1 MTTELVLLV
10 GGRST
15 EHDASLHSYRRVR
28 AAIESAP
35 GRLSLAAVVY
45 LTRQGGVRYF
55 AHGPWPGTEAELSAG
70 EDLPVYEGLR
80 LLKES
85 GAFVFSLL
93 HGNEGEDGSWQ
104 GVAEVL
110 GLRGNFGPVLASA
123 LGMDK
128 RLQAVVAAGLVPG
141 LRTPACWM
149 TPRSASG
156 SPAALRKWAAAVA
169 AELGGRPAVVKPNR
183 MGASLLTELVRV
195 PDGAALAD
203 AVAEVLPYDDQ
214 VLVQEFV
221 DGTELTCGVIRT
233 EAGAVALPVVEAVTA
248 RGFLGHR
255 EKHASGCVR
264 PLLHTRDT
272 GDTRRVKEASVRI
285 FEQLGVFGFARLD
298 FLVRD
303 GELYFLE
310 INTLPGL
317 MDGSAFPMMLE
328 AAGFGLVDLIE
339 GGVAEHGRLP
349 VRHKVLPYH
358 IDHGSPAP
366 QRGVPKPEE
375 GPVPDEPTETLI
387 VFPNR
392 AQLATVAEAAAV
404 SGVPLTVVLPDGAP
418 PPEVTGVRVL
428 TAAAVA
434 GRPAPPPGARLMCCH
449 ESGVY
454 WVAEH
459 RAAVGTPNF
468 AEVCLEMLV
477 KTKLAA
483 VLGELGVTVVAK
495 HKLDLVEDRA
505 ALPYPAVVKPD
516 FGFASMLVKRVAD
529 AAGLAE
535 YERSFRR
542 LRERSLLA
550 GYDRFIDGYP
560 DADPHGIVLEPDLSG
575 ATLFLTVPFLVRA
588 GELAGF
594 FPVRGLAQR
603 RDELTDFHWCAF
615 GTGGVP
621 PEAQAALDRDLRL
634 LAKGLGLNGGVYEI
648 EALWE
653 AGTATLHVLEFS
665 PRVTGGLIPELV
677 RRSTGVDVELLGL
690 LYFLGAEPGPG
701 VAVSPDRDEP
711 HVLALLGEGDEPPE
725 QVRGV
730 APVVSRPRRLGGTE
744 FRDVIYPGP
753 PAPEVPR

>member
-15 EHDASLHSYRRVR
+15 EHDASLHSYHRVR
-28 AAIESAP
+28 AAVEAAP
-35 GRLSLAAVVY
+35 GRLSLAAVLY
-45 LTRQGGVRYF
+45 LTRQGEVRYF
-55 AHGPWPGTEAELSAG
+55 GHGPWPRAEEELSAG
-70 EDLPVYEGLR
+70 EELPVYEGLR
-80 LLKES
+80 RLRES

-141 LRTPACWM
+141 LRTPSCWPA
-149 TPRSASG
+149 PRSATG
-156 SPAALRKWAAAVA
+156 SPAALREWAAAVA
-169 AELGGRPAVVKPNR
+169 AELAGRPAVVKPNR
-183 MGASLLTELVRV
+183 MGASLLTELVRE
-195 PDGAALAD
+195 PDGAALAG
-203 AVAEVLPYDDQ
+203 AIAEVLPYDDQ

-221 DGTELTCGVIRT
+221 DGTEFTCGVIRT

-248 RGFLGHR
+248 GGFLGHR
-255 EKHASGCVR
+255 EKHASGLVR

-272 GDTRRVKEASVRI
+272 ADTRRVKEASVRI
-285 FEQLGVFGFARLD
+285 FEEMRVFGFARLD

-310 INTLPGL
+310 LNTLPGL

-328 AAGFGLVDLIE
+328 AAGFGLVELIE
-339 GGVAEHGRLP
+339 GCVAEHGRLP
-349 VRHKVLPYH
+349 VRDKVLPYH

-366 QRGVPKPEE
+366 RREVSTEE
-375 GPVPDEPTETLI
+375 GPVPDEAAETLI

-392 AQLATVAEAAAV
+392 AQLATVAEAAAA
-404 SGVPLTVVLPDGAP
+404 SGVPLTVVLPDGSAP
-418 PPEVTGVRVL
+418 SEVAGVRVL
-428 TAAAVA
+428 TAAEVA
-434 GRPAPPPGARLMCCH
+434 ARPAPPPGARVMCCH

-495 HKLDLVEDRA
+495 HKLDLVDDRA

-529 AAGLAE
+529 AGGLAE
-535 YERSFRR
+535 YERSYRQ

-550 GYDRFIDGYP
+550 EYDRFLAGYP
-560 DADPHGIVLEPDLSG
+560 DADPSGIVLEPDLSG
-575 ATLFLTVPFLVRA
+575 DTLFLTVPFLVRA

-621 PEAQAALDRDLRL
+621 PEAEAALDRDLRL
-634 LAKGLGLNGGVYEI
+634 IAKGLRLTGGVYEI

-653 AGTATLHVLEFS
+653 ERTATLHVLEFS

-690 LYFLGAEPGPG
+690 LYFLGVDAGPG
-701 VAVSPDRDEP
+701 VVTGPDRDEP

-725 QVRGV
+725 LLRG
-730 APVVSRPRRLGGTE
+730 ATPVVSRLRRLGDSE
-744 FRDVIYPGP
+744 FRDVIYPAP
-753 PAPEVPR
+753 PAREVPR